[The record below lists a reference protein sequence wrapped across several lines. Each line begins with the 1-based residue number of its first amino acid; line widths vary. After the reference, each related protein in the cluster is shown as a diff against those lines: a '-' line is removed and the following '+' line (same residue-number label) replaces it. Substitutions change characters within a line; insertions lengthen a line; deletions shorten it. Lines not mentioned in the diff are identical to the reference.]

1 MEIHQVNTKQGLQWL
16 LSGFY
21 LFRRAPLPWVLI
33 CGALFL
39 IAISTAL
46 VPFIGSFIFTMAYPA
61 LMGGIMQGC
70 RALEEGKPLEITH
83 LFSAAEGNF
92 PALITIGGIYL
103 TGLILISG
111 LAALV
116 GGPAMTDMLLYG
128 KRVDET
134 ELMGVASSML
144 TSFLI
149 LLTLSIP
156 LMMASWFAPMLVVF
170 HKIPPV
176 MAMQQSLFACLR
188 NLMPL
193 LLFMITSTILIIICA
208 LPYGAGLVILIPTMY
223 SAMYVSYKDI
233 FLGKPIQFKDH
244 GIKDAPN
251 HWHNDEE
258 ASPKSKHDEKPTEDV
273 TPQNNDSDSKSK

>member
-21 LFRRAPLPWVLI
+21 LFRRAPLSWVLV

-46 VPFIGSFIFTMAYPA
+46 VPLVGSFIFTLVYPA

-83 LFSAAEGNF
+83 LFSAAESNF
-92 PALITIGGIYL
+92 AALITIGGIYL

-111 LAALV
+111 LAALI
-116 GGPAMTDMLLYG
+116 GGSAMTDMLLYG

-134 ELMGVASSML
+134 QLMGVASSML
-144 TSFLI
+144 TSLLI
-149 LLTLSIP
+149 VLTLSIP

-170 HKIPPV
+170 HKMPPV
-176 MAMQQSLFACLR
+176 MAMQQSLLACLR
-188 NLMPL
+188 NLIPL
-193 LLFMITSTILIIICA
+193 LLFLITSTILVIICA
-208 LPYGAGLVILIPTMY
+208 LTYGAGLVILIPTLY
-223 SAMYVSYKDI
+223 AAMYVSYKDI
-233 FLGKPIQFKDH
+233 FLGEPIRFKDH
-244 GIKDAPN
+244 ETQDVPN
-251 HWHNDEE
+251 HWHNTQE
-258 ASPKSKHDEKPTEDV
+258 APQKSEHDEKPAENV

>member
-1 MEIHQVNTKQGLQWL
+1 MEIHQVNAKQGLQWL

-21 LFRRAPLPWVLI
+21 LFRRAPIPWVLI

-39 IAISTAL
+39 IAISAAL
-46 VPFIGSFIFTMAYPA
+46 IPFIGSFIFTMAYPA

-83 LFSAAEGNF
+83 LFSAAESNF
-92 PALITIGGIYL
+92 AALITIGGIYL

-111 LAALV
+111 LAALI

-134 ELMGVASSML
+134 QLMGVASSML
-144 TSFLI
+144 TSLLI
-149 LLTLSIP
+149 VLTLSIP

-170 HKIPPV
+170 HKMPPV
-176 MAMQQSLFACLR
+176 MAMQQSLLGCLR
-188 NLMPL
+188 NLIPL
-193 LLFMITSTILIIICA
+193 LLFLITSTILAIICA

-223 SAMYVSYKDI
+223 AAMYASYKDI
-233 FLGKPIQFKDH
+233 FLGEPIRFKDH
-244 GIKDAPN
+244 ETPDAPTR
-251 HWHNDEE
+251 WHNTED
-258 ASPKSKHDEKPTEDV
+258 SPKKSEHDEKPVEDV
-273 TPQNNDSDSKSK
+273 IPQNNDSDTKSK